1 MTVKLGLLNTTI
13 ATTDGEYYIKTIA
26 PDVAFDLVHRYGR
39 ENLISAIGHESTA
52 QIMSQLLGYDIPV
65 NRQNFHQQVGQQ
77 CLVFKLNGR
86 TPEGQYL
93 SIADIQTIG
102 YCWKLMTRT
111 R

>member
-1 MTVKLGLLNTTI
+1 MTVKLGLLNAAI
-13 ATTDGEYYIKTIA
+13 MTTDGEYHIKTIA

-52 QIMSQLLGYDIPV
+52 QIMSQVLGCDIPV
-65 NRQNFHQQVGQQ
+65 SRQSFHQQVGQQ

-86 TPEGQYL
+86 PAEGQVL
-93 SIADIQTIG
+93 SIADIQAVG